1 MDRTADQATQ
11 TEGGVAVEANSS
23 GPLHLFGGHGVELE
37 YMIVDERT
45 LDVRPIADRLF
56 EAATGEITGEFEDG
70 DAGWSNEL
78 VAHLVELKTN
88 GPVARLDDVPAL
100 MQRQVT
106 RINELLGPL
115 NARLLPTAMHPWMD
129 PARETTLWPHD
140 YHEVYAHF
148 DRIFNCRR
156 HGWANLQSVHLNL
169 PFAGDEEFARL
180 HAAVRLVLPILPAL
194 AASSP
199 LREGRTTGQLD
210 TRLDSYRWHT
220 WQAPSL
226 VAQVIPEQVWSEA
239 QYEREIYARLYTDI
253 APFDPDEQL
262 RKPWLN
268 ARGAIARFDR
278 GAIEIRVIDVQEC
291 PAADTAI
298 CLLATAVVRALVE
311 ERWASFAEQQ
321 SWHVQPLF
329 EMLLDAGRRTDQ
341 AVIDNRA
348 YLDLF
353 GYPSG
358 GPASM
363 ADLWRHLSATLVESN
378 PGTPAWARESLG
390 VILSKGPLARR
401 ILGALDEQ
409 VSRERIAEIYRALAD
424 CLAQGRMFA
433 G

>member
-1 MDRTADQATQ
+1 MDRSAEQASHSA
-11 TEGGVAVEANSS
+11 GGVALEANPSA
-23 GPLHLFGGHGVELE
+23 PLHLFGGHGVELE

-88 GPVARLDDVPAL
+88 GPVAQLDDVPAL
-100 MQRQVT
+100 MQRQIT

-115 NARLLPTAMHPWMD
+115 SAQLLPTAMHPWMD

-140 YHEVYAHF
+140 YHEVYSHF

-311 ERWASFAEQQ
+311 ERWASFADQQ
-321 SWHVQPLF
+321 SWPVQPLF
-329 EMLLDAGRRTDQ
+329 EMLLDAGRRADQ
-341 AVIDNRA
+341 AVIDNAA

-353 GYPSG
+353 GYRAG
-358 GPASM
+358 QRATM

-378 PGTPAWARESLG
+378 PSTPAWARQSLG
-390 VILSKGPLARR
+390 VILQQGPLARR

-409 VSRERIAEIYRALAD
+409 VSRERIAEIYRELAG

-433 G
+433 A

>member
-1 MDRTADQATQ
+1 MDRTADQAAAAVAAPQAKQ
-11 TEGGVAVEANSS
+11 TWR
-23 GPLHLFGGHGVELE
+23 LFEGHGVELE
-37 YMIVDERT
+37 YMIVDQRT
-45 LDVRPIADRLF
+45 LDVLPVADKLL
-56 EAATGEITGEFEDG
+56 AAAAGEITGEYEAG

-78 VAHLVELKTN
+78 VAHLVELKTS

-100 MQRQVT
+100 MQRQVA
-106 RINELLGPL
+106 RINELLAPL
-115 NARLLPTAMHPWMD
+115 GARLLPTAMHPWMD

-140 YHEVYAHF
+140 YHDVYAHF

-239 QYEREIYARLYTDI
+239 QYEREIYARLYADI

-278 GAIEIRVIDVQEC
+278 GAVEIRVIDVQEC

-298 CLLATAVVRALVE
+298 CLLATAAVRALVE
-311 ERWASFAEQQ
+311 ERWAGLPQQ
-321 SWHVQPLF
+321 QAWPVQPLF
-329 EMLLDAGRRTDQ
+329 ELLLEAGRRGDQ
-341 AVIDNRA
+341 AIIENHG

-353 GYPSG
+353 GFPRS
-358 GPASM
+358 GPATM
-363 ADLWRHLSATLVESN
+363 GRLWRHLYETLVASDKA
-378 PGTPAWARESLG
+378 TPAWAGQSLDA
-390 VILSKGPLARR
+390 ILEQGPLARR
-401 ILGALDEQ
+401 ILSALDER
-409 VSRERIAEIYRALAD
+409 VSRERIAAIYRELAD
-424 CLAQGRMFA
+424 CLAQGRMFRN
-433 G
+433 

>member
-1 MDRTADQATQ
+1 MDRTADQAGAAVAAPQAKQ
-11 TEGGVAVEANSS
+11 TWR
-23 GPLHLFGGHGVELE
+23 LFEGHGVELE
-37 YMIVDERT
+37 YMIVDQRT
-45 LDVRPIADRLF
+45 LDVLPIADKLL
-56 EAATGEITGEFEDG
+56 AAAAGELTGEYEDG

-78 VAHLVELKTN
+78 VAHLVELKTS

-106 RINELLGPL
+106 RINELLAPL
-115 NARLLPTAMHPWMD
+115 GGRLLPTAMHPWMD

-140 YHEVYAHF
+140 YHEVYSHF

-239 QYEREIYARLYTDI
+239 QYEREIYSRLYTDI

-311 ERWASFAEQQ
+311 ERWATLAQQQ
-321 SWHVQPLF
+321 SWPVQPLF
-329 EMLLDAGRRTDQ
+329 ELLLDAGRRADH
-341 AVIDNRA
+341 AVIDNRG
-348 YLDLF
+348 YLELF
-353 GYPSG
+353 GFSRSG
-358 GPASM
+358 AAVTMGQ
-363 ADLWRHLSATLVESN
+363 LWRHLYDTLVASDAA
-378 PGTPAWARESLG
+378 TPAWARQSLE
-390 VILSKGPLARR
+390 VILEQGPLARR
-401 ILGALDEQ
+401 IVSALDER
-409 VSRERIAEIYRALAD
+409 VSRERIASIYRDLAD

-433 G
+433 ANSR

>member
-1 MDRTADQATQ
+1 MDRTADQAQAT
-11 TEGGVAVEANSS
+11 S
-23 GPLHLFGGHGVELE
+23 GAAALASGAPLRLFGGHGVELE
-37 YMIVDERT
+37 YMIVDQRT
-45 LDVRPIADRLF
+45 LDVLPIADKLL
-56 EAATGEITGEFEDG
+56 AAAAGEITGEFEDG

-78 VAHLVELKTN
+78 VAHLVELKTS

-100 MQRQVT
+100 MQRQVK
-106 RINELLGPL
+106 RINELLDPL
-115 NARLLPTAMHPWMD
+115 GARLLPTAMHPWMD

-239 QYEREIYARLYTDI
+239 QYEREIYARLYADI
-253 APFDPDEQL
+253 SQFDPDEQL

-298 CLLATAVVRALVE
+298 CLLATAAVRALVE
-311 ERWASFAEQQ
+311 ERWATLGQQQ
-321 SWHVQPLF
+321 SWPVQPLF
-329 EMLLDAGRRTDQ
+329 ELLLDAGRRADQ

-353 GYPSG
+353 GYPG
-358 GPASM
+358 GQGASL
-363 ADLWRHLSATLVESN
+363 ADLWRHVSSTLVESN
-378 PGTPAWARESLG
+378 PSTPSWARESLS
-390 VILSKGPLARR
+390 VILEKGPLARR
-401 ILGALDEQ
+401 ILGALDER
-409 VSRERIAEIYRALAD
+409 VSRERIAGIYIELAD

-433 G
+433 A